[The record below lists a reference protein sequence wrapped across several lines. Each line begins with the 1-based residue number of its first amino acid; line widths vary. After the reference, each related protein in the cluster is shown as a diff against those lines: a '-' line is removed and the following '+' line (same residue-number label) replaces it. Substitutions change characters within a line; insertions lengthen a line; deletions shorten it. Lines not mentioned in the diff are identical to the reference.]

1 MLTYSSH
8 LSTLRGNFHLFE
20 GSCANPASGKEI
32 LACNLALR
40 AHKYMYAQLI
50 LFHCFLASFNF
61 FI

>member
-1 MLTYSSH
+1 MLTYFTH

-20 GSCANPASGKEI
+20 GSCANPTLGKEM

-40 AHKYMYAQLI
+40 ACKHRHAQLI

-61 FI
+61 FV